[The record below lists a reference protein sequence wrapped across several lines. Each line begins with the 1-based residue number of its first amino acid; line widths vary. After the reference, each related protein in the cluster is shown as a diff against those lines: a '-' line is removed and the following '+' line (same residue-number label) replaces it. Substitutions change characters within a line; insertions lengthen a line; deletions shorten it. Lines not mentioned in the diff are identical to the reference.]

1 MIIAIDGPA
10 GSGKSTVAQI
20 IASRLNFKY
29 IETGSMY
36 RAVAWKALQ
45 KGIDPEDQNRIAEV
59 ARTISIEFL
68 PGAERQKVMVDGE
81 DLTPV
86 LKTETIGRLAAVVAA
101 NKAVREVLVA
111 QQQKMGRNGNVVMD
125 GRDIGTVVFP
135 EADKKFFLVADQKE
149 RAQRRHQE
157 IQAKSQ
163 AFLDTHGNAYA
174 LTIVKSDKKTGIF
187 NIDTRYKGQVTGLEL
202 TFNYS
207 YDTGRLSLV
216 DETAMKGPIRIY
228 KGGTGY
234 GSFIATAKIR

>member
-10 GSGKSTVAQI
+10 GSGKSTVAQL

-45 KGIDPEDQNRIAEV
+45 AKINPEEQERIAEV
-59 ARTISIEFL
+59 ARTISIEFQ
-68 PGAERQKVMVDGE
+68 PGNERQKVIVDGE

-111 QQQKMGRNGNVVMD
+111 QQQDMGRNGNVVMD

-135 EADKKFFLVADQKE
+135 DADKKFFLVADQKE

-157 IQAKSQ
+157 IRAKSPEVTFEKIYEQ
-163 AFLDTHGNAYA
+163 LQQRDFEDENREVSPLVPAKDSIRLDT
-174 LTIVKSDKKTGIF
+174 TQM
-187 NIDTRYKGQVTGLEL
+187 NIEDVVAQMIE
-202 TFNYS
+202 
-207 YDTGRLSLV
+207 
-216 DETAMKGPIRIY
+216 MIGPVH
-228 KGGTGY
+228 
-234 GSFIATAKIR
+234 SP